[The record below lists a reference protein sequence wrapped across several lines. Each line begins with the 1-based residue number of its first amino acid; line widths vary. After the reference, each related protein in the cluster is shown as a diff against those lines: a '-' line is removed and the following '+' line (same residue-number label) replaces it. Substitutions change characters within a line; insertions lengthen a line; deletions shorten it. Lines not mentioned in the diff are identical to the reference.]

1 MKLLFKLFI
10 ILLLFSF
17 QFQAQNSQANIE
29 TEEFKKNLEELVVKK
44 MKQYNVIGL
53 NIAIEIENQLIV
65 DKGFGFS
72 DKSINKKTT
81 NTSEYP
87 IGSVSKIVTS
97 TAVLKLHS
105 DGLIDLDEPYIRYV
119 PDFLINSRFDNKN
132 PFTIR
137 HLLSHYAGLPRL
149 LGKGYMKKEPVP
161 LEQIL
166 LDSKEEYLIAPPG
179 KAYQYSDWGVDLLSL
194 LVERVSGMSY
204 EEYVEKSIFNPLK
217 MNHSYFGPSN
227 LAKGYVKGKE
237 IETYRYSFSGSDGVV
252 STASDLLKLTQL
264 YTAKGNV
271 LGEQF
276 LKEKIVDQA
285 LEKQFIDAPLAYD
298 HDIGLMWEV
307 RDLNNG
313 NTRVKKA
320 GIHEPFY
327 TYIFFIP
334 EYSASIVICSNSNS
348 SSVIHWEI
356 WAMLYSFLGKK
367 YDFMDNQGSTKK
379 RTGSKKSM
387 LTNEEFKM
395 VEGSYSTKM
404 GILNFERNGKKFKVN
419 LSLENQEGIGIPYED
434 GLIKLYVKKLGVKIH
449 AMDIFWDDVN
459 GEIII
464 GEQYATGER
473 VVIGAKIEKRPIPAN
488 WKQAIGTYNVTN
500 YNENDYKTFDT
511 IKLSINSKGILE
523 IMGKVEFPN
532 TATFQ
537 LGLSPLSDEI
547 AIIPGYNFDFFGGET
562 VRLQKNDSIFTLK
575 LSGYIFKKVE

>member
-1 MKLLFKLFI
+1 
-10 ILLLFSF
+10 
-17 QFQAQNSQANIE
+17 
-29 TEEFKKNLEELVVKK
+29 
-44 MKQYNVIGL
+44 
-53 NIAIEIENQLIV
+53 
-65 DKGFGFS
+65 
-72 DKSINKKTT
+72 
-81 NTSEYP
+81 
-87 IGSVSKIVTS
+87 
-97 TAVLKLHS
+97 
-105 DGLIDLDEPYIRYV
+105 
-119 PDFLINSRFDNKN
+119 
-132 PFTIR
+132 
-137 HLLSHYAGLPRL
+137 
-149 LGKGYMKKEPVP
+149 
-161 LEQIL
+161 
-166 LDSKEEYLIAPPG
+166 
-179 KAYQYSDWGVDLLSL
+179 
-194 LVERVSGMSY
+194 
-204 EEYVEKSIFNPLK
+204 
-217 MNHSYFGPSN
+217 
-227 LAKGYVKGKE
+227 
-237 IETYRYSFSGSDGVV
+237 
-252 STASDLLKLTQL
+252 
-264 YTAKGNV
+264 
-271 LGEQF
+271 
-276 LKEKIVDQA
+276 
-285 LEKQFIDAPLAYD
+285 
-298 HDIGLMWEV
+298 
-307 RDLNNG
+307 
-313 NTRVKKA
+313 
-320 GIHEPFY
+320 
-327 TYIFFIP
+327 
-334 EYSASIVICSNSNS
+334 
-348 SSVIHWEI
+348 
-356 WAMLYSFLGKK
+356 
-367 YDFMDNQGSTKK
+367 
-379 RTGSKKSM
+379 M